1 MAGDMHERL
10 LNQEPGIPLHQA
22 LAVTLEEQIREG
34 VWPVGSAIP
43 PEVTL
48 CKLYSISRHT
58 LRHALGT
65 LEDGGLIVRRQ
76 GAPTRVISRQRPR
89 RFTQSFNSPADILR
103 YPRET
108 YRVNEV
114 EEYLECDADLA
125 NFLKVPVGSSWYHI
139 GAMRKQQDSELTIA
153 WSDIYIL
160 PKFAELT
167 SEPDHTHSMV
177 YQQIE
182 RRFDVRIDRAAVD
195 VYACGASPEIAQAL
209 SVPLDSPCL
218 AIIRHYFDANGNPFE
233 ISVTYHPENRFI
245 YSMEFR
251 G

>member
-1 MAGDMHERL
+1 MSGMHESL
-10 LNQEPGIPLHQA
+10 LNQAPGIPLHQA
-22 LAVTLEEQIREG
+22 LATTLEEQIRQG
-34 VWPVGSAIP
+34 AWAVGSAIP
-43 PEVTL
+43 PEIAL

-58 LRHALGT
+58 LRHALST

-89 RFTQSFNSPADILR
+89 KFTQSFNSPADILR
-103 YPRET
+103 YPKDT
-108 YRVNEV
+108 YRVNVV
-114 EEYLECDADLA
+114 EEYLECDAALSSL
-125 NFLKVPVGSSWYHI
+125 LKVSVGSSWYHI
-139 GAMRKQQDSELTIA
+139 GAVRKQQDSNLIIA
-153 WSDIYIL
+153 CSDIYIL

-167 SEPDHTHSMV
+167 AEPDHTHSMV

-182 RRFDVRIDRAAVD
+182 RRFDVRIDRAEVD
-195 VYACGASPEIAQAL
+195 VFACGASNAIAKALNIPEGT
-209 SVPLDSPCL
+209 PCL

-233 ISVTYHPENRFI
+233 ISVTYHPERRFI

>member
-1 MAGDMHERL
+1 MHERL

-22 LAVTLEEQIREG
+22 LAATLEEQIREG
-34 VWPVGSAIP
+34 AWAVGSPIP
-43 PEVTL
+43 PEVAL

-58 LRHALGT
+58 LRHALST

-89 RFTQSFNSPADILR
+89 KFTQSFNSPADILR
-103 YPRET
+103 YPKET

-114 EEYLECDADLA
+114 EEYVECDSALA
-125 NFLKVPVGSSWYHI
+125 GLLKVPVGSSWYHI
-139 GAMRKQQDSELTIA
+139 GAVRKQKNSDMTIA

-167 SEPDHTHSMV
+167 SEPDHSHSMV
-177 YQQIE
+177 YEQIE
-182 RRFDVRIDRAAVD
+182 RRFDVHINRAEVD
-195 VYACGASPEIAQAL
+195 VYACGALPEMAKAL
-209 SVPLDSPCL
+209 GIPEGTPCL
-218 AIIRHYFDANGNPFE
+218 AIIRHYFDANGSPFE
-233 ISVTYHPENRFI
+233 ISVAYHPEKRFV

>member
-1 MAGDMHERL
+1 MHERL

-22 LAVTLEEQIREG
+22 LAATLEEQIREG
-34 VWPVGSAIP
+34 AWAVGSPIP
-43 PEVTL
+43 PEVAL

-58 LRHALGT
+58 LRHALST

-89 RFTQSFNSPADILR
+89 KFTQSFNSPADILR
-103 YPRET
+103 YPKET

-114 EEYLECDADLA
+114 EEYVECDSALA
-125 NFLKVPVGSSWYHI
+125 SLLKVPVGSSWYHI
-139 GAMRKQQDSELTIA
+139 GAVRKQQGSDLTIA

-177 YQQIE
+177 YEQIE
-182 RRFDVRIDRAAVD
+182 RRFDVHIDRAEVD
-195 VYACGASPEIAQAL
+195 VYAHHLKWLRPWIFQRERLVWQLFVTTLMPTEVLLRFPLPIILKNDLSTAWNLEAS
-209 SVPLDSPCL
+209 
-218 AIIRHYFDANGNPFE
+218 
-233 ISVTYHPENRFI
+233 
-245 YSMEFR
+245 
-251 G
+251 